1 MDVAEEDSKR
11 PQALRLVYTCAAVR
25 TGGCAMR
32 KWAVLLLLAGSAW
45 PAMAAKSVT
54 VGQLDQLLDTLR
66 GKSDGKVAQELS
78 DLELTERV
86 SLARLAHWEAEFPGS
101 KSHEALTK
109 LADLAA
115 FLYPPAGDVDPIAGP
130 DSATQERMLELAA
143 DYVKNTITRLP
154 NLIATRETSHFED
167 TPSAQMPVVS
177 TPMLV
182 GRMGRA
188 MSAPEPLVSS
198 TEYKSLHSTGSSSL
212 TVTYRDGREVQDG
225 DAQPGKNQNKPP
237 KDLTTVGEFGP
248 ILEVV
253 TSDAL
258 RGEVTW
264 QRWEQGTSEPVA
276 VFRYAVPLEQ
286 SNYLVEL
293 SPGGKIKEVYPGY
306 HGEIAIDPSTGAI
319 LRISLM
325 AELPPPN
332 QAMQTAIL
340 VEYAPVMIGEQ
351 NYICP
356 VRSVAFLKIPLANAP
371 AAQDAAAVK
380 VETQL
385 NDVAFTHYHLFRS
398 KARIVTDASGN
409 GDAPADAPPA
419 APPPA
424 AALPAGATP

>member
-1 MDVAEEDSKR
+1 
-11 PQALRLVYTCAAVR
+11 
-25 TGGCAMR
+25 MR
-32 KWAVLLLLAGSAW
+32 KWAVLLFLVSSAW

-54 VGQLDQLLDTLR
+54 VGQLDQLLDSLR

-101 KSHEALTK
+101 RSHEALTK
-109 LADLAA
+109 LVDLAA
-115 FLYPPAGDVDPIAGP
+115 FLNPPAGDVDPIPGP
-130 DSATQERMLELAA
+130 DSATQERMQELAA

-154 NLIATRETSHFED
+154 NLIATRETTHFED
-167 TPSAQMPVVS
+167 TPSVQMPVAS
-177 TPMLV
+177 APMMV
-182 GRMGRA
+182 GRMGRST
-188 MSAPEPLVSS
+188 MPAPEPLVSS
-198 TEYKSLHSTGSSSL
+198 TEYKSLHSTGSSSF
-212 TVTYRDGREVQDG
+212 TVTYRDGHEVQDA
-225 DAQPGKNQNKPP
+225 DAQPGKNQNKPT
-237 KDLTTVGEFGP
+237 KELTSNGEFGP

-253 TSDAL
+253 TGDAL

-276 VFRYAVPLEQ
+276 VFRYAVPEEQ

-293 SPGGKIKEVYPGY
+293 SPEGKINEIYPGY

-325 AELPPPN
+325 AELPPPHR
-332 QAMQTAIL
+332 AMQIAIL

-351 NYICP
+351 SYICP
-356 VRSVAFLKIPLANAP
+356 VRSVTFLKIPLANAP
-371 AAQDAAAVK
+371 ATQDAAAVK

-409 GDAPADAPPA
+409 SDAPAEVPPA
-419 APPPA
+419 APATA
-424 AALPAGATP
+424 AAPPAGATPQDHQP